1 MLYCVFISGSAQR
14 AVGNVRIFQAVRAER
29 KRSRWPNSLPSEPL
43 VRNYRVKMRSERSL
57 QTARMPRCKTNFGDD
72 FCLCV
77 DRLGVGKGV
86 GLGATPVTIPF
97 PVGQGWHS
105 FLVVKEVLHAW
116 KNTTGKLDCWDYV
129 TPACLPTD
137 LNQLAS

>member
-14 AVGNVRIFQAVRAER
+14 AVGNVRVFQAVRTEHER
-29 KRSRWPNSLPSEPL
+29 SPWPNSLPSVPL
-43 VRNYRVKMRSERSL
+43 VRNYRVKTRSERSL
-57 QTARMPRCKTNFGDD
+57 QKARMPRFKRETNFGDD

-86 GLGATPVTIPF
+86 GLGATSVTILF
-97 PVGQGWHS
+97 PVGQGWHC

-116 KNTTGKLDCWDYV
+116 
-129 TPACLPTD
+129 
-137 LNQLAS
+137 